1 MAVHGGNI
9 DEISRKYK
17 INTENILDFSANI
30 NPLGINKKV
39 KESMIA
45 ALDKVERYPDITY
58 LDLKQCI
65 SNYEHIKINNIF
77 IGNGAAEV
85 IFNIARAIKPDKILL
100 PAPTFS
106 EYEEAV
112 RSVDS
117 KIKYYK
123 LKEENRF
130 YLDENFLKE
139 IDEDIDLI
147 FICNPNNP
155 TGVLTKKNFVEG
167 VLKKAEEVN
176 AFVVIDESFLDFV
189 EDEAYYSSKDL
200 LGKYKNLIIVKSL
213 TKFFA
218 MPGIRIGYGISY
230 NEEIIEKI
238 NRVSVPWAVNIV
250 AAEATCT
257 ALKEEV
263 YIKESIEYVK
273 AQRDYLYKELK
284 KLEFIKVFQ
293 PSVNFIM
300 FKVLNN
306 VDLKEQLIKYGILIR
321 NCGNYE
327 GLSEEFYRVAVR
339 TQEENIKLITIMKTV
354 LIDKC

>member
-9 DEISRKYK
+9 DEISRKYNIDPK
-17 INTENILDFSANI
+17 SILDFSANI
-30 NPLGINKKV
+30 NPLGINKTV

-58 LDLKQCI
+58 FDLRYSI
-65 SNYEHIKINNIF
+65 SNYEHINIKDIF

-85 IFNIARAIKPDKILL
+85 IFNIARAIKPNKVLL

-117 KIKYYK
+117 EIKYYK
-123 LKEENRF
+123 LKEENRY
-130 YLDENFLKE
+130 YLDENFIKE

-155 TGVLTKKNFVEG
+155 TGVLTKKSFVER

-176 AFVVIDESFLDFV
+176 AFVVMDESFLDFV

-200 LGKYKNLIIVKSL
+200 LGNYKNLIIVKSL

-218 MPGIRIGYGISY
+218 MPGIRIGYGMSC

-238 NRVSVPWAVNIV
+238 NVASVPWAINTV

-257 ALKEEV
+257 ALKEEG

-273 AQRDYLYKELK
+273 AQRDYLYEELK
-284 KLEFIKVFQ
+284 KLEFIKVFE

-306 VDLKEQLIKYGILIR
+306 VDLKEQLIKRGILIR
-321 NCGNYE
+321 SCGNYE
-327 GLSEEFYRVAVR
+327 GLSKEFYRVAVR
-339 TQEENIKLITIMKTV
+339 TKEENIKLITRMKTV
-354 LIDKC
+354 AFDKG